1 MTKTELKNVIA
12 DCCND
17 VVLTYL
23 GKPSGIT
30 SEVNHYIPIFQVWH
44 GKDLMKDYDNIDDVM
59 NDPFY
64 SGKLL
69 NELVDE
75 GVDFQLL

>member
-1 MTKTELKNVIA
+1 
-12 DCCND
+12 
-17 VVLTYL
+17 
-23 GKPSGIT
+23 
-30 SEVNHYIPIFQVWH
+30 
-44 GKDLMKDYDNIDDVM
+44 MKDYDNIDDVM

>member
-30 SEVNHYIPIFQVWH
+30 SEVNHYIPKYGM
-44 GKDLMKDYDNIDDVM
+44 GKI
-59 NDPFY
+59 
-64 SGKLL
+64 
-69 NELVDE
+69 
-75 GVDFQLL
+75 

>member
-1 MTKTELKNVIA
+1 MTKAELKKIIA

-17 VVLTYL
+17 VTFTYL

-30 SEVNHYIPIFQVWH
+30 AEVHNYIPTFQVWH
-44 GKDLMKDYDNIDDVM
+44 GNEIKEYKTADEVM

-64 SGKLL
+64 SGKTL
-69 NELVDE
+69 NELADE
-75 GVDFQLL
+75 GVEFWAI